1 MKFILAIALAAVVLF
16 LPAMVLFLPAMAFAQ
31 TVTDPTPVMVAP
43 GIDVTELLK
52 MVILAVGSVLGT
64 VIIWAVQRF
73 TGIRIQGQ
81 AAAVLQNSLEWAA
94 NKAVGEVDK
103 RGQGY
108 LSTNNK
114 LVDAAAQYVVD
125 TVPGALE
132 KVGVDMKTAEGRK
145 RLDDMVKARLSEL
158 DPKTPAVNPGAP
170 PAPAPT
176 VVEVVAPKP

>member
-1 MKFILAIALAAVVLF
+1 MRFLSATALAAAVML
-16 LPAMVLFLPAMAFAQ
+16 LPALAFAQ
-31 TVTDPTPVMVAP
+31 SLDDPTPVMVAP

-73 TGIRIQGQ
+73 TGIKIKGQ

-94 NKAVGEVDK
+94 NKAVGEIDK
-103 RGQGY
+103 RQIGY
-108 LSTNNK
+108 LSTNSK
-114 LVDAAAQYVVD
+114 LVDEAAQYVVD

-158 DPKTPAVNPGAP
+158 DPKTPAVSPGTA